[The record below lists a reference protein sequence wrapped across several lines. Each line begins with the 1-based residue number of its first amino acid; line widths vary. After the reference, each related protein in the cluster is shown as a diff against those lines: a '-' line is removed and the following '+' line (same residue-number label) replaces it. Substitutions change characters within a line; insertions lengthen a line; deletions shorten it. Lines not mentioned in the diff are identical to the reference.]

1 MKPEDIKAIAETFAL
16 ICAAILFLYKWKEGY
31 DYVNLSLSVSSVRSH
46 LSADKDL
53 LVIRAKLKKGSRA
66 SVSIHE
72 AQARLTWDGNTDHT
86 PVPFVGIHRLSYK
99 PSEEKPL
106 TYKPSESALMALF
119 SRLGDGPSLK
129 ERKTIN
135 WDKIS
140 DTALIRLSPNDE
152 AEFSCH
158 RTIPRNAICAVEV
171 AVLGQVR
178 SSSRFSQWKASHV
191 STPMA

>member
-1 MKPEDIKAIAETFAL
+1 MPQ
-16 ICAAILFLYKWKEGY
+16 
-31 DYVNLSLSVSSVRSH
+31 SLSVSSVRSH
-46 LSADKDL
+46 LSADEDL

-66 SVSIHE
+66 SVSLHE
-72 AQARLTWDGNTDHT
+72 VQARFTWHGNADDT

-99 PSEEKPL
+99 PSGEKPL
-106 TYKPSESALMALF
+106 SFRPSESPVMVRVTRWLRF
-119 SRLGDGPSLK
+119 CRLGDGPSMQ

-140 DTALIRLSPNDE
+140 DTALILLSPNDE

-158 RTIPRNAICAVEV
+158 KTIPRDSICAVEV

-191 STPMA
+191 SIPMA